1 MHSSKS
7 TDASYFMI
15 RLGRLLE
22 GHEGKVGEPGK
33 LGMVEVGCELRCG
46 AHSVRGFGRVILRLQ
61 TIDTGRVSV

>member
-46 AHSVRGFGRVILRLQ
+46 ALTQSGASG
-61 TIDTGRVSV
+61 G